1 MSMKLTTKLIAKLVA
16 AVEYGDLI
24 DSLYHECRAYEVN
37 QGDARRK
44 TVEWLDQVSGWLL
57 QEKNLK
63 IREMKEMFPVIV
75 NDFARVPLQRTQ
87 KLKVGIVGEIYVKF
101 SPLGNRDLVRFL
113 EQQDCEVRLPGLMG
127 YIEYCIANMK
137 LDTDFYGM
145 KPVLGKIC
153 DQILSIVDG
162 LGTSM
167 SDALQAKG
175 FYGESSFRSIM
186 EKPEGILSL
195 GVKMGEGWLLTAEM
209 IELIESGYTNIIC
222 AQPFGCLPNHIAG
235 KGVIRRIREKYPQAN
250 ITAVDYDPSSTKV
263 NQENRIRLMLAVG
276 QENLH

>member
-1 MSMKLTTKLIAKLVA
+1 
-16 AVEYGDLI
+16 
-24 DSLYHECRAYEVN
+24 
-37 QGDARRK
+37 
-44 TVEWLDQVSGWLL
+44 
-57 QEKNLK
+57 
-63 IREMKEMFPVIV
+63 MFPVIV

-167 SDALQAKG
+167 SDAL
-175 FYGESSFRSIM
+175 
-186 EKPEGILSL
+186 
-195 GVKMGEGWLLTAEM
+195 
-209 IELIESGYTNIIC
+209 
-222 AQPFGCLPNHIAG
+222 
-235 KGVIRRIREKYPQAN
+235 
-250 ITAVDYDPSSTKV
+250 
-263 NQENRIRLMLAVG
+263 
-276 QENLH
+276 